1 MIRGRVIKST
11 GSFYSVDTESGET
24 VQARARGKF
33 RNKKIRTTNPIAV
46 GDWVKMELKE
56 EDYIIVEIEER
67 QNYIVRKSV
76 NLSKQ
81 SHIIASNIDQAVLVA
96 TLVNPRTLPAFI
108 DRFCVA
114 AEAYHIPVIIVF
126 NKVDL
131 LEENEIDVLEDFAG
145 VYADLGYQVLFTSAT
160 EKLGLEEFR
169 QLLQNRV
176 SLLSGHS
183 GVGKSTLINA
193 VDENLNL
200 RIGEISE
207 YHQTGQHTTT
217 NAEMLRLN
225 FGGYIIDTPG
235 IRGFGLV
242 HIEKE
247 ELAGYFP
254 EMRKLLP
261 DCRFYNCLHIN
272 EPGCAVKK
280 AVENGIVAQTRYNS
294 YLNMYSDDE
303 EETYR

>member
-11 GSFYSVDTESGET
+11 GSFYSVDTEMGDT

-33 RNKKIRTTNPIAV
+33 RNQKIRSTNPIAV
-46 GDWVKMELKE
+46 GDWVKVELKDD
-56 EDYIIVEIEER
+56 DYIIIEIEDR
-67 QNYIVRKSV
+67 HNYIVRKSV

-114 AEAYHIPVIIVF
+114 AEAYHIPVAIVF

-131 LEENEIDVLEDFAG
+131 LEDDEIEILEDFAG
-145 VYADLGYQVLFTSAT
+145 VYSELDYQVLFTSAT
-160 EKLGLEEFR
+160 EKLGLDELKR
-169 QLLQNRV
+169 LLRDKV

-193 VDENLNL
+193 LDENLDL

-217 NAEMLRLN
+217 NAEMLKLH

-247 ELAGYFP
+247 ELSGYFP

-261 DCRFYNCLHIN
+261 DCKFYNCLHIN
-272 EPGCAVKK
+272 EPGCAVKE
-280 AVENGIVAQTRYNS
+280 AVENGIVAQTRYSS
-294 YLNMYSDDE
+294 YLNMYNDDD

>member
-56 EDYIIVEIEER
+56 DDYIITEIQER
-67 QNYIVRKSV
+67 HNYIVRKSV

-114 AEAYHIPVIIVF
+114 AEAYHIPVVIVF

-131 LEENEIDVLEDFAG
+131 LKEDEIDVLEDFAG
-145 VYADLGYQVLFTSAT
+145 VYADLGYRILFTSAT
-160 EKLGLEEFR
+160 EKLGLDEFR
-169 QLLQNRV
+169 QLLQNKV

-193 VDENLNL
+193 VDENLDL
-200 RIGEISE
+200 RIGEISD

-217 NAEMLRLN
+217 YAEMLKLN

-261 DCRFYNCLHIN
+261 DCKFYNCLHIK
-272 EPGCAVKK
+272 EPGCAVKE

>member
-11 GSFYSVDTESGET
+11 GSFYAVDTEKGET

-33 RNKKIRTTNPIAV
+33 RNKKIRSTNPIAV
-46 GDWVKMELKE
+46 GDWVMIEKKDD
-56 EDYIIVEIEER
+56 DYIIYEIEER

-81 SHIIASNIDQAVLVA
+81 SHIIASNIDHAVLVA
-96 TLVNPRTLPAFI
+96 TIVNPRTLPTFI

-114 AEAYHIPVIIVF
+114 AEAFHIPVAIAF

-131 LEENEIDVLEDFAG
+131 LEEEEIEILEDFAG
-145 VYADLGYQVLFTSAT
+145 IYIALGYQVFFTSAT

-169 QLLQNRV
+169 ELLENKV

-193 VDENLNL
+193 IDENLDL
-200 RIGEISE
+200 KIGKISD

-217 NAEMLRLN
+217 YAEMLKLK

-235 IRGFGLV
+235 IRGFGLID
-242 HIEKE
+242 IEKD

-261 DCRFYNCLHIN
+261 DCKFYNCLHIN
-272 EPGCAVKK
+272 EPGCAVKD
-280 AVENGIVAQTRYNS
+280 AVEKGKMAQTRYNS
-294 YLNMYSDDE
+294 YLNMYRDDD

>member
-11 GSFYSVDTESGET
+11 GSFYSVDTEMGDT

-33 RNKKIRTTNPIAV
+33 RNKEIRSTNPIAV
-46 GDWVKMELKE
+46 GDWVKVELKDD
-56 EDYIIVEIEER
+56 DYIIVEIEER
-67 QNYIVRKSV
+67 HNYIVRKSV

-108 DRFCVA
+108 DRFCIA
-114 AEAYHIPVIIVF
+114 AEAYHIPVAIVF

-131 LEENEIDVLEDFAG
+131 LEDDEIEILEDFAG
-145 VYADLGYQVLFTSAT
+145 VYSELGYQVLFTSAT
-160 EKLGLEEFR
+160 EKLGLDELKH
-169 QLLQNRV
+169 LLQNKV

-193 VDENLNL
+193 LDENLDL

-217 NAEMLRLN
+217 NAEMLKLD

-242 HIEKE
+242 HIEKD

-261 DCRFYNCLHIN
+261 DCKFYNCLHIM
-272 EPGCAVKK
+272 EPGCAVKD

-294 YLNMYSDDE
+294 YLNMYNDDD

>member
-11 GSFYSVDTESGET
+11 GSFYSVDTEMGDT

-33 RNKKIRTTNPIAV
+33 RNQKIRSTNPIAV
-46 GDWVKMELKE
+46 GDWVKVELKDD
-56 EDYIIVEIEER
+56 DYIIIEIEDR
-67 QNYIVRKSV
+67 HNYIVRKSV

-114 AEAYHIPVIIVF
+114 AEAYHIPVAIVF

-131 LEENEIDVLEDFAG
+131 LEDDEIEVLEDFAG
-145 VYADLGYQVLFTSAT
+145 VYSELDYQVLFTSAT
-160 EKLGLEEFR
+160 EKLGLDELKR
-169 QLLQNRV
+169 LLRDKV

-193 VDENLNL
+193 LDENLDL

-217 NAEMLRLN
+217 NAEMLKLH

-247 ELAGYFP
+247 ELSGYFP

-261 DCRFYNCLHIN
+261 DCKFYNCLHIN
-272 EPGCAVKK
+272 EPGCAVKE
-280 AVENGIVAQTRYNS
+280 AVENGIVAQTRYSS
-294 YLNMYSDDE
+294 YLNMYNDDD